1 MFKEIGNP
9 WWKSLCDSVSPYGKM
24 KKKRNILRNCKYG
37 LTKSE
42 CKFEWILIVPLQCRH
57 FMWIRKQRWPFSHDS
72 FINTEIYD
80 KMNESFFIDYN
91 HD

>member
-1 MFKEIGNP
+1 
-9 WWKSLCDSVSPYGKM
+9 LCDSVSPYGKM
-24 KKKRNILRNCKYG
+24 EKKNILRNCKYG
-37 LTKSE
+37 LTK
-42 CKFEWILIVPLQCRH
+42 FEWILIVPLQSRH

>member
-1 MFKEIGNP
+1 MDIDC
-9 WWKSLCDSVSPYGKM
+9 SLTMSAFYV
-24 KKKRNILRNCKYG
+24 
-37 LTKSE
+37 
-42 CKFEWILIVPLQCRH
+42 
-57 FMWIRKQRWPFSHDS
+57 IRKQRWPFSHDS